1 MRKRPLCMV
10 CLILIAI
17 QLVRVSFLQ
26 NTKDQKPSLAE
37 TLISDEKD
45 VICEGTVYRIE
56 NKSQSTAIYLKDA
69 VVSCTD
75 QKSKNQII
83 KEKKILVTIKNNKSG
98 KKIRMKI
105 GQKLNVWGTKQSF
118 HPPRNPGNFNQK
130 SYYQKQGI
138 HVGVLTKAEQIKI
151 VLSEKDKNWIVSRWN
166 SIRNQLDRLKNYW
179 NWKIVSQ
186 MGKTHGAMLSAILL
200 GEKSGLDPEMKK
212 LYQKNGLGHLLAI
225 SGLHMS
231 LIGMSVYRLLRRMG
245 NSFLFS
251 GIARRRNSV
260 FLFGYDRSTGIQS
273 SCTSYVFYPHGGR
286 NYRERC
292 GSTYKPGGYSSYLKH
307 ISTAV
312 SVRCSIFTFV
322 WCNSWDFIIVSNF

>member
-10 CLILIAI
+10 CLILLAI

-45 VICEGTVYRIE
+45 VICEGTVYKIE

-138 HVGVLTKAEQIKI
+138 HVGVLTKAEQVEI

-166 SIRNQLDRLKNYW
+166 SIRNQLDGLKNYW

-225 SGLHMS
+225 SG
-231 LIGMSVYRLLRRMG
+231 VC
-245 NSFLFS
+245 FLCW
-251 GIARRRNSV
+251 V
-260 FLFGYDRSTGIQS
+260 
-273 SCTSYVFYPHGGR
+273 
-286 NYRERC
+286 
-292 GSTYKPGGYSSYLKH
+292 
-307 ISTAV
+307 
-312 SVRCSIFTFV
+312 
-322 WCNSWDFIIVSNF
+322 FIIGERMA

>member
-10 CLILIAI
+10 CLILLAI
-17 QLVRVSFLQ
+17 QIVRVSFLQ

-37 TLISDEKD
+37 TLISDEKN

-105 GQKLNVWGTKQSF
+105 GQKLNVWGKKQSF
-118 HPPRNPGNFNQK
+118 HPSRNPGNFNQK

-138 HVGVLTKAEQIKI
+138 HVGVLTKAEQVEI

-225 SGLHMS
+225 SG
-231 LIGMSVYRLLRRMG
+231 VC
-245 NSFLFS
+245 FLCW
-251 GIARRRNSV
+251 V
-260 FLFGYDRSTGIQS
+260 
-273 SCTSYVFYPHGGR
+273 
-286 NYRERC
+286 
-292 GSTYKPGGYSSYLKH
+292 
-307 ISTAV
+307 
-312 SVRCSIFTFV
+312 
-322 WCNSWDFIIVSNF
+322 FIIGERMA

>member
-10 CLILIAI
+10 CLILLAI

-45 VICEGTVYRIE
+45 VICEGTVYKIE

-138 HVGVLTKAEQIKI
+138 HVGVLTKAEQVEI

-225 SGLHMS
+225 SGVKTLKLDIPLVPETRIKWALMPLH
-231 LIGMSVYRLLRRMG
+231 
-245 NSFLFS
+245 
-251 GIARRRNSV
+251 IAKIYILKLCLDEEIIPRCRFPCSR
-260 FLFGYDRSTGIQS
+260 GYLTKCINQQ
-273 SCTSYVFYPHGGR
+273 
-286 NYRERC
+286 
-292 GSTYKPGGYSSYLKH
+292 KKQ
-307 ISTAV
+307 
-312 SVRCSIFTFV
+312 
-322 WCNSWDFIIVSNF
+322 

>member
-105 GQKLNVWGTKQSF
+105 GQKGQNSRF
-118 HPPRNPGNFNQK
+118 IRR
-130 SYYQKQGI
+130 GI
-138 HVGVLTKAEQIKI
+138 RVILTKKVIIKNRE
-151 VLSEKDKNWIVSRWN
+151 S
-166 SIRNQLDRLKNYW
+166 
-179 NWKIVSQ
+179 
-186 MGKTHGAMLSAILL
+186 ML
-200 GEKSGLDPEMKK
+200 G
-212 LYQKNGLGHLLAI
+212 
-225 SGLHMS
+225 
-231 LIGMSVYRLLRRMG
+231 
-245 NSFLFS
+245 F
-251 GIARRRNSV
+251 
-260 FLFGYDRSTGIQS
+260 
-273 SCTSYVFYPHGGR
+273 
-286 NYRERC
+286 
-292 GSTYKPGGYSSYLKH
+292 
-307 ISTAV
+307 
-312 SVRCSIFTFV
+312 
-322 WCNSWDFIIVSNF
+322 

>member
-10 CLILIAI
+10 CLILLAI

-45 VICEGTVYRIE
+45 VICEGTVYKIE

-98 KKIRMKI
+98 KKNRMKI

-138 HVGVLTKAEQIKI
+138 HVGVLTKAEQVEI

-231 LIGMSVYRLLRRMG
+231 LIGMSVYRLLRRIG

-251 GIARRRNSV
+251 GIAGGGILFFYLVMTGPQVSSLRALLMFFIRMGAEITGRDVDQPTSLAV
-260 FLFGYDRSTGIQS
+260 TAAILSIYQPLYLLDAAFLLSFGAI
-273 SCTSYVFYPHGGR
+273 P
-286 NYRERC
+286 
-292 GSTYKPGGYSSYLKH
+292 
-307 ISTAV
+307 
-312 SVRCSIFTFV
+312 
-322 WCNSWDFIIVSNF
+322 WDFIIVSNF